1 MHDPCGV
8 DGKVHPDLTRD
19 SDLQASY
26 TAEDFM
32 NLDDNIFEL
41 DSESR
46 ELIFGNSQFDLY

>member
-8 DGKVHPDLTRD
+8 DGKVHRDLTRD
-19 SDLQASY
+19 SDPQASY

-46 ELIFGNSQFDLY
+46 ELIFGNSHFDLY

>member
-8 DGKVHPDLTRD
+8 DVKVHRDLTPD
-19 SDLQASY
+19 NDLQASY
-26 TAEDFM
+26 TEEDFM

-46 ELIFGNSQFDLY
+46 ELIFGNSRFNLY

>member
-8 DGKVHPDLTRD
+8 DGKEHRDLTRD

-26 TAEDFM
+26 TEEDFM

-46 ELIFGNSQFDLY
+46 ELIFGNSRFNLY